1 MIRNVTAADA
11 DAIATIYNHYIVNS
25 TCTFEEE
32 TVSAQQMAERI
43 EILIDSKMP
52 WLVYEHQGQ
61 VIGYCYAKQWNARSA
76 YRFTAESSVY
86 LSPDCPIKGVGSS
99 LYEQLFS
106 RLRDDGIKNVMS
118 VITLPNDQSTRF
130 HHKMGMEQVGH
141 FKQIGFKFDRWLD
154 VGYWQKI
161 L

>member
-1 MIRNVTAADA
+1 MIRNATAADA
-11 DAIATIYNHYIVNS
+11 DAIAKIYNYYVIHS

-32 TVSAQQMAERI
+32 PVAAQQMAERI
-43 EILIDSKMP
+43 DTLIDSEMP

-86 LSPDCPIKGVGSS
+86 LSPECVIKGVGSM

-106 RLRDDGIKNVMS
+106 QLRDRRIQNVMS
-118 VITLPNDQSTRF
+118 VITLPNDQSTKF
-130 HHKMGMEQVGH
+130 HHKMGMEKVGH

-154 VGYWQKI
+154 VGYWQKT